1 VEHQAT
7 DQEIAAIRG
16 VVADAERL
24 QNDLEGFTSLL
35 TQDVVIVNI
44 AGRRVRGWDTVYHA
58 YEQALQ
64 TPLADVRTDQEVED
78 VRFLRPDVALVSCVK
93 RVFDER
99 EASSKGPDGPLP
111 QRASLTLVVV
121 KEGNRWL
128 IASAQTTPIAN

>member
-1 VEHQAT
+1 M
-7 DQEIAAIRG
+7 DQEIIAIRG

-24 QNDLEGFTSLL
+24 QNDVEGFTSLL

-44 AGRRVRGWDTVYHA
+44 AGRRVRGWDTVYQA
-58 YEQALQ
+58 YEQALR
-64 TPLADVRTDQEVED
+64 TPLADVRTAQEVED

-99 EASSKGPDGPLP
+99 EGSSEGPDGRLP
-111 QRASLTLVVV
+111 QRASLTLVLV
-121 KEGNRWL
+121 KERGRWL